1 MLGWS
6 AGCACCIDVYQ
17 PLLTPALHPLRWR
30 FLYSRIYKYMVI
42 AKVYSARGSRSE
54 SDTESASRGAFSR
67 LTLTFTSLPSYFLL
81 LPYDV
86 VVTGEDH
93 LNRRVMLL
101 LPSSCELARAAA
113 AHR

>member
-1 MLGWS
+1 MCLLHR
-6 AGCACCIDVYQ
+6 CIPAPVDTRITPIAMAF
-17 PLLTPALHPLRWR
+17 PLQQNIH
-30 FLYSRIYKYMVI
+30 IVD

-86 VVTGEDH
+86 VVTGADH

-101 LPSSCELARAAA
+101 LPSSWELARAAA

>member
-6 AGCACCIDVYQ
+6 AGCACCIDGYQ
-17 PLLTPALHPLRWR
+17 PLLTHALHIHCDGV
-30 FLYSRIYKYMVI
+30 FSITEYMVN

>member
-1 MLGWS
+1 MECWMCLLHRCMP
-6 AGCACCIDVYQ
+6 APVDTRITPIAMAF
-17 PLLTPALHPLRWR
+17 PLQQNIH
-30 FLYSRIYKYMVI
+30 IVD
-42 AKVYSARGSRSE
+42 AKVYLARGSRSE

>member
-1 MLGWS
+1 MCLLHRRIP
-6 AGCACCIDVYQ
+6 APVDTRITPIAMAF
-17 PLLTPALHPLRWR
+17 PLQQNIH
-30 FLYSRIYKYMVI
+30 IVD
-42 AKVYSARGSRSE
+42 AKMYSARGARSE

>member
-1 MLGWS
+1 MECWMCLLHR
-6 AGCACCIDVYQ
+6 CIPAPVDTRITPIAMAF
-17 PLLTPALHPLRWR
+17 PLPQNIH
-30 FLYSRIYKYMVI
+30 IVD
-42 AKVYSARGSRSE
+42 AKVYSVRGSRSE

>member
-17 PLLTPALHPLRWR
+17 PLLTHALHIHRDGV
-30 FLYSRIYKYMVI
+30 FSKVTEYIVN

-86 VVTGEDH
+86 VVTGADH

>member
-1 MLGWS
+1 MCLLHRFIP
-6 AGCACCIDVYQ
+6 APVDTRIIPIAMAF
-17 PLLTPALHPLRWR
+17 PLQQNIH
-30 FLYSRIYKYMVI
+30 IVD
-42 AKVYSARGSRSE
+42 AKVYLARGSRSE

-93 LNRRVMLL
+93 LKRRVMLL

>member
-1 MLGWS
+1 MECWMS
-6 AGCACCIDVYQ
+6 
-17 PLLTPALHPLRWR
+17 LLHRYIPAPVDTRITHPLRWC
-30 FLYSRIYKYMVI
+30 FLYNRISND
-42 AKVYSARGSRSE
+42 AKVYLARGSRSE